1 MDNKGSLLLIH
12 LRRPEEVFYNL
23 SCNCRSDKS
32 HTLGQNEILTVA
44 NGCGVD
50 AVP

>member
-1 MDNKGSLLLIH
+1 MDNKGSLL
-12 LRRPEEVFYNL
+12 PEVFYNL

-50 AVP
+50 AVPWVAAI